1 MNSIQAISYPVHF
14 QDKGYNSLSNLI
26 AENNYST
33 LFILVDENTFK
44 SCYPK
49 FIPNLQTDK
58 RIEVIE
64 IESGEINKNLE
75 TCIGV
80 WNAITELGGDRK
92 SLIITLGGG
101 VITDL
106 GGFVASCFKRGID
119 FVNIPTTLLSMVDAS
134 VGGGMLRDVLINAHP
149 INWIGDLN
157 YLYIIFSAVLFT
169 FLFKS
174 KIAHLSKTMFL
185 FDTIGISVFTLL
197 GLQKGLSYDLHPIIA
212 IIMGMISAVFGGVL
226 RDVLTAKIPLI
237 FEKEV
242 YASACLL
249 GGINYL
255 TLNYFKVD
263 ENINFIISAIVIASI
278 RAIAV
283 KFHLELPKIK
293 NDLFTTSK
301 K

>member
-1 MNSIQAISYPVHF
+1 MEVIYVLDILGTFAFAISGALVAL
-14 QDKGYNSLSNLI
+14 DK
-26 AENNYST
+26 
-33 LFILVDENTFK
+33 
-44 SCYPK
+44 K
-49 FIPNLQTDK
+49 FDIF
-58 RIEVIE
+58 
-64 IESGEINKNLE
+64 
-75 TCIGV
+75 
-80 WNAITELGGDRK
+80 
-92 SLIITLGGG
+92 G
-101 VITDL
+101 VIIIA
-106 GGFVASCFKRGID
+106 FVTA
-119 FVNIPTTLLSMVDAS
+119 

-174 KIAHLSKTMFL
+174 KIAYLSKTMFL

-242 YASACLL
+242 YASACLA
-249 GGINYL
+249 GGISYL
-255 TLNYFKVD
+255 ILHYFKVD
-263 ENINFIISAIVIASI
+263 ENINFIVSAIVIASI
-278 RAIAV
+278 RAVAV
-283 KFHLELPKIK
+283 KFHLELPKIT
-293 NDLFTTSK
+293 NDLFTTFK

>member
-1 MNSIQAISYPVHF
+1 MEVIYVLDILGTFAFAISGALVAL
-14 QDKGYNSLSNLI
+14 DK
-26 AENNYST
+26 
-33 LFILVDENTFK
+33 
-44 SCYPK
+44 K
-49 FIPNLQTDK
+49 FDIF
-58 RIEVIE
+58 
-64 IESGEINKNLE
+64 
-75 TCIGV
+75 
-80 WNAITELGGDRK
+80 
-92 SLIITLGGG
+92 G
-101 VITDL
+101 VIIIA
-106 GGFVASCFKRGID
+106 FVTA
-119 FVNIPTTLLSMVDAS
+119 

-255 TLNYFKVD
+255 ILNYFKVD

-278 RAIAV
+278 RAVAV
-283 KFHLELPKIK
+283 KFHLELPKIT
-293 NDLFTTSK
+293 NDLFTNSK

>member
-1 MNSIQAISYPVHF
+1 MEVIYVLDILGTFAFAISGALVAL
-14 QDKGYNSLSNLI
+14 DK
-26 AENNYST
+26 
-33 LFILVDENTFK
+33 
-44 SCYPK
+44 K
-49 FIPNLQTDK
+49 FDIF
-58 RIEVIE
+58 
-64 IESGEINKNLE
+64 
-75 TCIGV
+75 
-80 WNAITELGGDRK
+80 
-92 SLIITLGGG
+92 G
-101 VITDL
+101 VIIIA
-106 GGFVASCFKRGID
+106 FVTA
-119 FVNIPTTLLSMVDAS
+119 

-174 KIAHLSKTMFL
+174 KIAYLSKTMFL

-242 YASACLL
+242 YASACLA
-249 GGINYL
+249 GGISYL
-255 TLNYFKVD
+255 ILNYFKVD
-263 ENINFIISAIVIASI
+263 ENINFIVSAIVIASI
-278 RAIAV
+278 RGIAV

>member
-1 MNSIQAISYPVHF
+1 MEVIYVLDILGTFAFAISGALVAL
-14 QDKGYNSLSNLI
+14 DK
-26 AENNYST
+26 
-33 LFILVDENTFK
+33 
-44 SCYPK
+44 K
-49 FIPNLQTDK
+49 FDIF
-58 RIEVIE
+58 
-64 IESGEINKNLE
+64 
-75 TCIGV
+75 
-80 WNAITELGGDRK
+80 
-92 SLIITLGGG
+92 G
-101 VITDL
+101 VIIIA
-106 GGFVASCFKRGID
+106 FVTA
-119 FVNIPTTLLSMVDAS
+119 

-174 KIAHLSKTMFL
+174 KIAYLSKTMFL

-242 YASACLL
+242 YASACLT
-249 GGINYL
+249 GGISYL
-255 TLNYFKVD
+255 ILNYFKVD

-278 RAIAV
+278 RAVAV
-283 KFHLELPKIK
+283 KFHLELPKIT

>member
-1 MNSIQAISYPVHF
+1 MEVIYVLDILGTFAFAISGALVAL
-14 QDKGYNSLSNLI
+14 DK
-26 AENNYST
+26 
-33 LFILVDENTFK
+33 
-44 SCYPK
+44 K
-49 FIPNLQTDK
+49 FDIF
-58 RIEVIE
+58 
-64 IESGEINKNLE
+64 
-75 TCIGV
+75 
-80 WNAITELGGDRK
+80 
-92 SLIITLGGG
+92 G
-101 VITDL
+101 VIIIA
-106 GGFVASCFKRGID
+106 FVTA
-119 FVNIPTTLLSMVDAS
+119 

-157 YLYIIFSAVLFT
+157 YLYIIFLAVLFT

-242 YASACLL
+242 YASACLT
-249 GGINYL
+249 GGISYL
-255 TLNYFKVD
+255 ILHYFKVD

-283 KFHLELPKIK
+283 KFHLELPKIT

>member
-1 MNSIQAISYPVHF
+1 MEVIYVLDILGTFAFAISGALVAL
-14 QDKGYNSLSNLI
+14 DK
-26 AENNYST
+26 
-33 LFILVDENTFK
+33 
-44 SCYPK
+44 K
-49 FIPNLQTDK
+49 FDIF
-58 RIEVIE
+58 
-64 IESGEINKNLE
+64 
-75 TCIGV
+75 
-80 WNAITELGGDRK
+80 
-92 SLIITLGGG
+92 G
-101 VITDL
+101 VIIIA
-106 GGFVASCFKRGID
+106 FVTA
-119 FVNIPTTLLSMVDAS
+119 

-237 FEKEV
+237 FEKEI
-242 YASACLL
+242 YASACLV
-249 GGINYL
+249 GGISYL
-255 TLNYFKVD
+255 SLNYFNVD